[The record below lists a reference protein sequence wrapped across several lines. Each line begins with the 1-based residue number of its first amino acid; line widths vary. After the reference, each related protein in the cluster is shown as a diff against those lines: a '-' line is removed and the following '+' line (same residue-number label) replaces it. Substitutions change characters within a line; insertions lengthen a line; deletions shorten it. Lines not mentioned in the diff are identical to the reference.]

1 MPDSSFK
8 ATDKEARV
16 PMHNTS
22 DVNVLQIALSVS
34 RLPSNG
40 QRPFGKLFGHRITL
54 AEAVGILRLC
64 IALALALAVI
74 AMSLAM
80 VVTGL
85 AAFVRG
91 FMVGLAITYACTGVL
106 CMVWEPAPH
115 S

>member
-1 MPDSSFK
+1 
-8 ATDKEARV
+8 
-16 PMHNTS
+16 MHPTS
-22 DVNVLQIALSVS
+22 DVNALHLAISVS

-40 QRPFGKLFGHRITL
+40 QRPFGKLFGYRITL

-74 AMSLAM
+74 AMSVTM

-85 AAFVRG
+85 TAFVRG
-91 FMVGLAITYACTGVL
+91 FMIGLAITYTCTGFL

-115 S
+115 G